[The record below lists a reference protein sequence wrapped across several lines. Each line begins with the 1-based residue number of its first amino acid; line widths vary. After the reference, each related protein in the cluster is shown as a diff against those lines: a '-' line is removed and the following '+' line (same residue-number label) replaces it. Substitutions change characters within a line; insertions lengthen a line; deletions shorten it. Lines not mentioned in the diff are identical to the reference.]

1 MSTEFVLEY
10 YNLPTFSLRYNPALD
25 CSKWTLLYVNVLSE
39 AAASTHADVYGQMYL
54 IPPGKLQLEL
64 LQSVVTAASGICCQ
78 FTAYSQWSA
87 WLHKLQTTDSQQPL
101 QIADHKLCQQIEYV
115 LERLMEYGEHSEH
128 PGYRQLSFHLLSELL
143 LLLTVHEQPTVQNN
157 SDSRIEEVL
166 HYLQEHY
173 AEDIRIEQLAQ
184 LVCLSPS
191 RLSHLYKAHTGETI
205 MDTLIRL
212 RLERAQHL
220 LASTC
225 RYVGEIAYEV
235 GFNSQT
241 YFTCKFTR
249 HFGISPSLYRS
260 SLTSSGNCATSEQ
273 AFSRQLAG
281 TAATRSSI

>member
-1 MSTEFVLEY
+1 MSTEIMLEY
-10 YNLPTFSLRYNPALD
+10 YNLPTFSLRYDPTLD
-25 CSKWTLLYVNVLSE
+25 DSKWTLLYVNATAKTAS
-39 AAASTHADVYGQMYL
+39 STHMDSYGQMYL
-54 IPPGKLQLEL
+54 MAPGKLRQEL
-64 LQSVVTAASGICCQ
+64 LQSVVAAASGICCQ
-78 FTAYSQWSA
+78 FTAYSQWSI
-87 WLHKLQTTDSQQPL
+87 WLHRLQTTDSQQPL
-101 QIADHKLCQQIEYV
+101 QIADRKLGQQIEYG
-115 LERLMEYGEHSEH
+115 LERLMEYGEHAEH

-143 LLLTVHEQPTVQNN
+143 LLLTVHEQPALQNN

-191 RLSHLYKAHTGETI
+191 RLSHLYKSHTGETI

-260 SLTSSGNCATSEQ
+260 SLNPSGGCASSS
-273 AFSRQLAG
+273 
-281 TAATRSSI
+281 

>member
-1 MSTEFVLEY
+1 MNTEFMLEY
-10 YNLPTFSLRYNPALD
+10 YHLPTFSLRYKPALD
-25 CSKWTLLYVNVLSE
+25 GSKWTLLYVNASSEDALSP
-39 AAASTHADVYGQMYL
+39 HDNVYGQMYL
-54 IPPGKLQLEL
+54 IPPGKLPLDL
-64 LQSVVTAASGICCQ
+64 LQSVVTSASGICCQ

-101 QIADHKLCQQIEYV
+101 QLADRKLCQQIEYT
-115 LERLMEYGEHSEH
+115 LERLMEYGEHADH

-143 LLLTVHEQPTVQNN
+143 LLLTVHQQPTVQNH

-166 HYLQEHY
+166 HYLQVHY

-191 RLSHLYKAHTGETI
+191 RLSHLYKSHTGETI

-260 SLTSSGNCATSEQ
+260 SLASSSSCTSSAP
-273 AFSRQLAG
+273 AFSRQLTG
-281 TAATRSSI
+281 TVTRSSM